1 MGWWKALESNFLFF
15 LAILQYTC
23 NCLCEQ
29 RARRK
34 DAKRGIKKETRHRDS
49 VCVCV
54 WWGGNSRKQRRQA
67 PLVEIWGKFSRIPI
81 SLQTLGQR
89 RTLLMAFQPW
99 LSLYLLVDIGC
110 FFCSVEWRWNV
121 TLAFQDNVTI
131 IPYCAC
137 KLEDCVSFR
146 CLFFL
151 VHFWGC
157 GKWTK
162 LFRSSSTGRAWKTDP
177 GSVGGEDCCWW
188 WEAWQKEER
197 EESQGWGDN
206 LILVL
211 SCTVCCTDIFSAIF
225 YWILTLNVEILHQ
238 KMLIIC
244 LVFVMSMLMSIT
256 MDSTIG

>member
-23 NCLCEQ
+23 NCLCE
-29 RARRK
+29 
-34 DAKRGIKKETRHRDS
+34 
-49 VCVCV
+49 
-54 WWGGNSRKQRRQA
+54 
-67 PLVEIWGKFSRIPI
+67 
-81 SLQTLGQR
+81 

-110 FFCSVEWRWNV
+110 FFCSVEWGWNV

-211 SCTVCCTDIFSAIF
+211 SCTVCCTDIFGAIF
-225 YWILTLNVEILHQ
+225 YWILTLNVEILQQ